1 MELLDQTKTN
11 GGSEMMAEVGLPRD
25 VYTDQE
31 VFIRTVREGV
41 SGRILK
47 KAVSAMPDDR
57 KVFVRLLET
66 DSGNLHRFY
75 KRKSLGRAQSEEL
88 LDTLKLYIEAE
99 KVFGDR
105 EIAEDW
111 LHTPVPALS
120 GSRPVD
126 LFDTFAGRAMVRQ
139 ALRKISFGEFS

>member
-11 GGSEMMAEVGLPRD
+11 GEEMMAEVGLPRD

-31 VFIRTVREGV
+31 VFIKTVREGV
-41 SGRILK
+41 SGRILQQVVY
-47 KAVSAMPDDR
+47 ALPSDR
-57 KVFVRLLET
+57 NVFVRLLET
-66 DSGNLHRFY
+66 NSSNLHRFY
-75 KRKSLGRAQSEEL
+75 KRKSLGRAQSEEV
-88 LDTLKLYIEAE
+88 LDTIKLYVEAE

-126 LFDTFAGRAMVRQ
+126 LFDTFAGRGMVRQ